1 MLLALTLIILIIV
14 LFGPQLWAGH
24 VLKRY
29 NTRID
34 ELPGTG
40 GELAEHLLK
49 RYALDG
55 VNVEKSEQKNDHY
68 NPEEKTIML
77 AEDIYDG
84 KSLTAVVVTA
94 HEVGHAIQ
102 HKMGHRPFFLRWRL
116 ARFIAYTEKLASI
129 ILIVFPFAATLT
141 RMPGVG
147 AIILLV
153 GIALM
158 LLPVVFHLI
167 TLPVEWDAS
176 FKRALPILIEGEY
189 IPQSAIPV
197 ARKIL
202 TAAALTY
209 VAASLASVLNFYR
222 WIAILRR

>member
-1 MLLALTLIILIIV
+1 MQFTLALIILIIV
-14 LFGPQLWAGH
+14 LFGPQLWASY

-29 NTRID
+29 NSNID

-40 GELAEHLLK
+40 GELALHLLK
-49 RYALDG
+49 RFQIDG
-55 VNVEKSEQKNDHY
+55 VNVEKSERQDDHY
-68 NPEEKTIML
+68 NPEEKTIKL
-77 AEDIYDG
+77 AENIYDG
-84 KSLTAVVVTA
+84 KSLTAIVVTA

-102 HKMGHRPFFLRWRL
+102 HKNGYRPFFLRWSL
-116 ARFIAYTEKLASI
+116 ARFILWAEKIASML
-129 ILIVFPFAATLT
+129 LIVFPFAAMLT
-141 RMPGVG
+141 HTPAVG
-147 AIILLV
+147 LLMLFI
-153 GIALM
+153 GICIM
-158 LLPVVFHLI
+158 LLPVIFHLI

-176 FKRALPILIEGEY
+176 FRLALPILIDGEY

-209 VAASLASVLNFYR
+209 IAAALVNVLNFYR